1 MAWWQTFLLIAV
13 LVWLA
18 LFLARWRQARHYR
31 SVLSMLALDPSCGF
45 LGVGNARANQGKG
58 VILMLMVAPDLSVRK
73 LMLMEGRSVFARL
86 HSFSGLEGI
95 SLHDLTQHEAFGINE
110 PARQK
115 ALQSAVAQINRAHAS
130 FSDDAKSA
138 AKTIARKVR
147 DLTQNL

>member
-1 MAWWQTFLLIAV
+1 MAWWQTLLLI
-13 LVWLA
+13 LVFSWLA
-18 LFLARWRQARHYR
+18 VFFVRWRQARHYR

-58 VILMLMVAPDLSVRK
+58 VILMVMVAPDLSVRK
-73 LMLMEGRSVFARL
+73 LMLMEGRSVFA
-86 HSFSGLEGI
+86 SFRSLSGLEGLN
-95 SLHDLTQHEAFGINE
+95 LHDLTQHEAFGTQE

-115 ALQSAVAQINRAHAS
+115 ALQSAMAQINRAHAS

-147 DLTQNL
+147 DLTQSL